1 MRQANDILTSAKQI
15 AIQGSDGSNDQQSLN
30 ALASQVDQLIN
41 LVGELVITQAMLA
54 QSAAQADPVEFERLH
69 NGLTQLERNTRDMQE
84 SVMSIRMTDHAH
96 TLLTD
101 ARARTGKS
109 YSDLGEALVDR
120 WGLGEHYPERPTAKR
135 KSRARR
141 RR

>member
-1 MRQANDILTSAKQI
+1 MMMTLDGHRILDRLQTSTGLSRSDIMTHLALRHAHDLSFDV
-15 AIQGSDGSNDQQSLN
+15 DGVVYRHKLS
-30 ALASQVDQLIN
+30 
-41 LVGELVITQAMLA
+41 GT
-54 QSAAQADPVEFERLH
+54 
-69 NGLTQLERNTRDMQE
+69 
-84 SVMSIRMTDHAH
+84 VMSIRMTDHAH